1 MLDFLRRIPQLLGL
15 GRKTKPQ
22 SPPPRLRVVGAS
34 ESAGSKPLR
43 GRGTGRGVTPPT
55 HPKPKKRRQGKR

>member
-15 GRKTKPQ
+15 GRKTKLE
-22 SPPPRLRVVGAS
+22 SPRLRVVGTG
-34 ESAGSKPLR
+34 ESAASKPLR
-43 GRGTGRGVTPPT
+43 GRGQGRGVTPPT